1 MGVRFIILQGLS
13 GWLQALLVKLVPLA
27 WPASCAGLCQLAFGT
42 EPGGSFCFP
51 CSLITTPA
59 PEFCLLP
66 NSKHLDLLL
75 PESWRLQPTS
85 RLLDLPSLNSLISLL
100 SPTPN
105 CCFGVRRHCNNSRIS
120 AEPLVL
126 PPGIP
131 FVSSNRGSLQPQ
143 NSQIR

>member
-1 MGVRFIILQGLS
+1 MAGCRPYSSNWCRLPGQHPVLVS
-13 GWLQALLVKLVPLA
+13 GNWPLA
-27 WPASCAGLCQLAFGT
+27 QNQEEVFVFHVLSSPPL
-42 EPGGSFCFP
+42 
-51 CSLITTPA
+51 A

-85 RLLDLPSLNSLISLL
+85 RLLNLPSLNSLIPLL